1 MPRRL
6 RSYTGSDWIARPIAL
21 ISPAWKVVCPM
32 MVASSVVL
40 PTPLRPSTASEPRSG
55 TSSATSSRITVSPY
69 PARSPCRRSASGMR
83 LAQVDVAHAPVGG
96 DLVGPAFDQ
105 HLPLHEHRD
114 ASREAEHEIHVVLD
128 DQDGDV
134 ARQRAEDLEDAAG
147 VVRRHAGG
155 RLVEQEHARLEA
167 ERDGDLDQAL

>member
-6 RSYTGSDWIARPIAL
+6 RSYTGSVWIARPMAL

-69 PARSPCRRSASGMR
+69 PARKPVRRSASGMR
-83 LAQVDVAHAPVGG
+83 RLAEVNVAHAPICSNLLGPPLDQDLALHQHG
-96 DLVGPAFDQ
+96 DAL
-105 HLPLHEHRD
+105 
-114 ASREAEHEIHVVLD
+114 REAEHEVHVVLD
-128 DQDGDV
+128 DQDRDV
-134 ARQRAEDLEDAAG
+134 AGQGGEHLEDAPR
-147 VVRRHAGG
+147 VLRRHAGR
-155 RLVEQEHARLEA
+155 RLVQQEDFRLEA
-167 ERDGDLDQAL
+167 ERDRDLDQA